1 MLVILKRLPHMCVGS
16 VKNVNN
22 VVVLNMHVV
31 LKRLPHLQ
39 SWDLLAILPG
49 NTSWH
54 RLALGA
60 AEQGGLLTIWQLY
73 GNYLATIWQLFGTG
87 CWATRCVVSYLATIW
102 HLVLRNE
109 VAY

>member
-1 MLVILKRLPHMCVGS
+1 MLAVS
-16 VKNVNN
+16 KNVNN
-22 VVVLNMHVV
+22 VVVLNMLVV

-60 AEQGGLLTIWQLY
+60 AEQGGLLTIWQL
-73 GNYLATIWQLFGTG
+73 FGTG

>member
-1 MLVILKRLPHMCVGS
+1 MLAVS
-16 VKNVNN
+16 KNVNN

-60 AEQGGLLTIWQLY
+60 AEQGGLLTIWQIY

-87 CWATRCVVSYLATIW
+87 CWARRCVVNYLALGAVERGGLLTIWYFFVQYLAT
-102 HLVLRNE
+102 L
-109 VAY
+109 

>member
-1 MLVILKRLPHMCVGS
+1 MLAVS
-16 VKNVNN
+16 KNVNN

-39 SWDLLAILPG
+39 SWDLLAILSG

-60 AEQGGLLTIWQLY
+60 AEQGGLLTIWQLFGY
-73 GNYLATIWQLFGTG
+73 WATRWLGNYLA
-87 CWATRCVVSYLATIW
+87 
-102 HLVLRNE
+102 RNFDLLIRLLDWI
-109 VAY
+109 VPVF

>member
-1 MLVILKRLPHMCVGS
+1 
-16 VKNVNN
+16 
-22 VVVLNMHVV
+22 MHVV

-60 AEQGGLLTIWQLY
+60 AEQGGLLTIWQIY
-73 GNYLATIWQLFGTG
+73 GNYLATIWHWVLGNKVRSQLFGNYLALVAAERGGLLTI
-87 CWATRCVVSYLATIW
+87 WYFFVQYLAT
-102 HLVLRNE
+102 L
-109 VAY
+109 